1 MNKALYILLTVLSF
15 AFFSC
20 EKEEVGGTATQNV
33 SGEWYVTVVA
43 VGDNSDTLTGDDLVY
58 ISKELEEQLDEKL
71 WLAKKGIIRTF
82 NTAENV
88 ADKMFISDM
97 SSFGGGQ
104 KGFSTISPYLCF
116 NVPITIDQA
125 TGTFSTEGGDF
136 VKNLEVLYGWDEEKN
151 TEDEMYYDIKIVN
164 GKIVKNG
171 GKQNNG
177 SPDDSIEFD
186 IYLQGDGLSADWTD
200 ILAMFNTT
208 FNFDHYH
215 VTGIRYSGLAEN
227 D

>member
-1 MNKALYILLTVLSF
+1 L
-15 AFFSC
+15 
-20 EKEEVGGTATQNV
+20 
-33 SGEWYVTVVA
+33 WYA
-43 VGDNSDTLTGDDLVY
+43 N
-58 ISKELEEQLDEKL
+58 
-71 WLAKKGIIRTF
+71 KGIIRTF

-97 SSFGGGQ
+97 STFGGGV
-104 KGFSTISPYLCF
+104 KGYSNISPYLCF
-116 NVPITIDQA
+116 NVPVTIDQA
-125 TGTFSTEGGDF
+125 TGTFSTEGGNF
-136 VKNLEVLYGWDEEKN
+136 VKNLEVLYEWNEEDY
-151 TEDEMYYDIKIVN
+151 TEDEMYYSIKILN

-186 IYLQGDGLSADWTD
+186 IYMQGDGLTADLTPVMD
-200 ILAMFNTT
+200 QFGIEYT
-208 FNFDHYH
+208 FDHYH

>member
-1 MNKALYILLTVLSF
+1 MKRIIYTLFAVLFIAF
-15 AFFSC
+15 ASC
-20 EKEEVGGTATQNV
+20 EKEEVGGTATQDV
-33 SGEWYVTVVA
+33 AGEWYVTVVA
-43 VGDNSDTLTGDDLVY
+43 VGNNGDTLTAADMFDIGAALGA
-58 ISKELEEQLDEKL
+58 EL
-71 WLAKKGIIRTF
+71 WYANKGIIRTF

-97 SSFGGGQ
+97 STFGGGV
-104 KGFSTISPYLCF
+104 KGYSNISPYLCF
-116 NVPITIDQA
+116 NVPVTIDQA
-125 TGTFSTEGGDF
+125 TGTFSTEGGNF
-136 VKNLEVLYGWDEEKN
+136 VKNLEVLYEWNEEDY
-151 TEDEMYYDIKIVN
+151 TEDEMYYSIKILN

-186 IYLQGDGLSADWTD
+186 IYMQGDGLTADLTPVMD
-200 ILAMFNTT
+200 QFGIEYT
-208 FNFDHYH
+208 FDHYH